1 VNCRA
6 RQELKTKICDLGVRQ
21 NNPSVIGKAR
31 RVIADP
37 DKARLFEFR
46 EAVSAPKAPQPSPYR
61 ISARLN
67 CLDPPISILRRSHQ
81 NRSGVSITANTNNDF
96 RMWLK
101 AVWVCDLIA
110 NAAFKRLIA
119 QFVQIDAI

>member
-1 VNCRA
+1 M
-6 RQELKTKICDLGVRQ
+6 ID
-21 NNPSVIGKAR
+21 KAR

-46 EAVSAPKAPQPSPYR
+46 EAVFALKAPQLSPYR
-61 ISARLN
+61 ISDRLN